1 MKIPTIL
8 IGSKGCGPV
17 ATPAIRGASSFP
29 SAGCALWLRVAC
41 PSLAA
46 IGSLALSIA
55 ACTPAPP
62 PPVRIQADSA
72 AVCEALRADLPVKY
86 HGNSTDAETVAN
98 IRRANA
104 RFRAACP

>member
-1 MKIPTIL
+1 MKIPTIWT
-8 IGSKGCGPV
+8 V
-17 ATPAIRGASSFP
+17 AA
-29 SAGCALWLRVAC
+29 
-41 PSLAA
+41 
-46 IGSLALSIA
+46 SLALV
-55 ACTPAPP
+55 ACAPA
-62 PPVRIQADSA
+62 PVRIQADSA